1 MNCISLNYKQIKLD
15 IRKSFAFDDNV
26 KLNIMKQLTLG
37 DKITQ
42 CILLCTCNRT
52 EVYFDGSKKYFDY
65 VINVLSQYSCV
76 SKDAIKKYAMFFE
89 NEKATFHLFK
99 VTSGIDSMVMGEDEI
114 LSQTRSA
121 YMFSKNNNFT
131 SYDINIICIH

>member
-1 MNCISLNYKQIKLD
+1 MKILNCISLNYKQIKLD

-52 EVYFDGSKKYFDY
+52 EVYFDGIGWLPVDATPGFYYD
-65 VINVLSQYSCV
+65 NVTLQQMV
-76 SKDAIKKYAMFFE
+76 ELILE
-89 NEKATFHLFK
+89 N
-99 VTSGIDSMVMGEDEI
+99 
-114 LSQTRSA
+114 
-121 YMFSKNNNFT
+121 
-131 SYDINIICIH
+131 

>member
-1 MNCISLNYKQIKLD
+1 MKILNCISLNYKQIKLD

-65 VINVLSQYSCV
+65 VINVLSQYSNV

-99 VTSGIDSMVMGEDEI
+99 VTSGIDSMVMGEDP
-114 LSQTRSA
+114 
-121 YMFSKNNNFT
+121 
-131 SYDINIICIH
+131 